1 MTEPV
6 ARLRIELR
14 EIEPRL
20 WRRIDVPVSSTLLAL
35 HDIIQIAV
43 GWTDSHLFEF
53 VIRDRV
59 YGEPMPDDDFW
70 DRHVYKAAG
79 IRLKTLIERGV
90 ERFLYVNDF
99 GDDWRHDIFIESVR
113 DGEADVD
120 YPAFVGGERR
130 CPPEDIGG
138 VPGFM
143 EFLEAALDP
152 LHVGAQRGGDL
163 VREAV
168 RPGRHRRARRAAEA
182 CHAGRPPPGRPRE
195 ASRRSAVRFDLTHI
209 RVPLWTATGRQ
220 LGLLSTVS
228 LRTDCYRTTGT
239 GRRRPR
245 CRTRRCSER
254 HRTPPGVVPA

>member
-6 ARLRIELR
+6 AGPRIELR

-20 WRRIDVPVSSTLLAL
+20 WRRVDVPLSSTLLAL

-53 VIRDRV
+53 VMRDRV

-90 ERFLYVNDF
+90 ERFLYVYDF

-130 CPPEDIGG
+130 WSPEDVGG

-152 LHVGAQRGGDL
+152 LHVEHNEVVTWYGK
-163 VREAV
+163 
-168 RPGRHRRARRAAEA
+168 P
-182 CHAGRPPPGRPRE
+182 
-195 ASRRSAVRFDLTHI
+195 FDPVDTDELTHI